1 MSEIKKE
8 PVKVAGSTVP
18 FFTYQIEDTQYYEF
32 DTSKCGPPEPMVM
45 QWLVLKWIRLVPN

>member
-32 DTSKCGPPEPMVM
+32 DTSKCGPPEPMVK
-45 QWLVLKWIRLVPN
+45 QWLVLK